1 MNFLLQVRSYLTT
14 HVREIVRFVVVGIS
28 IFLINFLTFA
38 FVHYKIGLDY
48 PAAATAGYGV
58 GIICHFT
65 LNKLFTFE
73 AGTQVL
79 AQNLPR
85 YALMLAFNYGIT
97 LVAFWLTV
105 RIIAAPAHFGVVVA
119 SASTAFAS
127 FFVMKYFVFQ
137 PASAGGARSG
147 MTRRQA
153 SPKRLTS
160 TVMLSPRKT
169 SQRVTSPSRQK
180 RKSSDWRPIFRSRNV
195 MSGSQ
200 AGRTGS
206 I

>member
-119 SASTAFAS
+119 SASTAFSS

-137 PASAGGARSG
+137 PASAGR
-147 MTRRQA
+147 
-153 SPKRLTS
+153 
-160 TVMLSPRKT
+160 
-169 SQRVTSPSRQK
+169 
-180 RKSSDWRPIFRSRNV
+180 RPIGHDAASGLAKAFDFDRDALAAQDVPACNV
-195 MSGSQ
+195 
-200 AGRTGS
+200 AFAPKA
-206 I
+206 